1 VLNLFRIDWVR
12 PNNFFVQD
20 QQWTR
25 TPTLLLRFLLRKVHT
40 MQVMQDAPMGD
51 DTMPEEKKPEGTE
64 GSDEAAA

>member
-1 VLNLFRIDWVR
+1 
-12 PNNFFVQD
+12 
-20 QQWTR
+20 
-25 TPTLLLRFLLRKVHT
+25 